1 MIGTLL
7 RHRAKMIKSFAS
19 AVKRISQ
26 AVQVLMQLVLA
37 STSRYRRELLTRLG
51 LPFEAVAPHTDETA
65 LVGESPSA
73 LALRLAQAK
82 ALAVAAQFPDA
93 LIIGSDQVA
102 TARTI
107 TSGDGGEQEH
117 ILGKPGNHDNARRQ
131 LRLLSGKS
139 AHFHTGLALHSTR
152 SRQTLTEL
160 VSVEVRF
167 RNLTEAQIERYLER
181 EQPFDCAGAAKS
193 EGLGI
198 ALIEG
203 IVGND
208 PNALI
213 GLPLI
218 ALTGMLAKLGM
229 PVL

>member
-1 MIGTLL
+1 
-7 RHRAKMIKSFAS
+7 
-19 AVKRISQ
+19 
-26 AVQVLMQLVLA
+26 MQLVLA

-51 LPFEAVAPHTDETA
+51 LPFEAVAPNTDETA
-65 LVGESPSA
+65 LHGESPSA

-82 ALAVAAQFPDA
+82 AWAVAEQFPDA

-102 TARTI
+102 TTRTAA
-107 TSGDGGEQEH
+107 SADKAAQEL

-131 LRLLSGKS
+131 LQLLSGNS
-139 AHFHTGLALHSTR
+139 AHFHTGLALHNTR
-152 SRQTLTEL
+152 NGQTLTEL
-160 VSVEVRF
+160 ISIEVRF
-167 RNLTEAQIERYLER
+167 RTLSDAQIERYLER

-203 IVGND
+203 ILGND
-208 PNALI
+208 PNALV

-218 ALTGMLAKLGM
+218 ALTGMLSQFGM

>member
-1 MIGTLL
+1 
-7 RHRAKMIKSFAS
+7 
-19 AVKRISQ
+19 
-26 AVQVLMQLVLA
+26 MQLVLA
-37 STSRYRRELLTRLG
+37 STSRYRRDLLARLG
-51 LPFEAVAPHTDETA
+51 LPFEAVAPNTDETA
-65 LVGESPSA
+65 LPDESPSA
-73 LALRLAQAK
+73 LALRLARAK
-82 ALAVAAQFPDA
+82 ALAVAAQYPDA

-102 TARTI
+102 TTKTAATAEGAQR
-107 TSGDGGEQEH
+107 EH

-131 LRLLSGKS
+131 LQLLSGNS
-139 AHFHTGLALHSTR
+139 AQFHTALAVHSTR
-152 SRQTLTEL
+152 NGQTLTEL

-167 RNLTEAQIERYLER
+167 RPLTDAQIERYLER
-181 EQPFDCAGAAKS
+181 EQPFDCAGSAKS

-208 PNALI
+208 PNALV

-218 ALTGMLAKLGM
+218 ALTGMLARLGM

>member
-1 MIGTLL
+1 
-7 RHRAKMIKSFAS
+7 
-19 AVKRISQ
+19 
-26 AVQVLMQLVLA
+26 MQLVLA

-51 LPFEAVAPHTDETA
+51 LPFEAVAPNTDETA
-65 LVGESPSA
+65 LHGESPSA

-82 ALAVAAQFPDA
+82 AWAVAEQFPDA

-102 TARTI
+102 TTRTAA
-107 TSGDGGEQEH
+107 SADKAAQEL

-131 LRLLSGKS
+131 LQQLSGNS
-139 AHFHTGLALHSTR
+139 AHFHTGLALHNTR
-152 SRQTLTEL
+152 NGQTLTEL
-160 VSVEVRF
+160 ISIEVRF
-167 RNLTEAQIERYLER
+167 RTLSDAQIERYLER

-203 IVGND
+203 ILGND
-208 PNALI
+208 PNALV

-218 ALTGMLAKLGM
+218 ALTGMLSQFGM